1 MIEESSTKRFAQ
13 KRIVKV
19 GKAFPRS
26 NATDSDFG
34 NEDMD
39 VRIPLK
45 ATAEGVED
53 TDKTG
58 SKTFGFVE
66 LAEHTKNDITNRIK
80 ETVKKRTISS
90 KENTEF
96 FGNGKHTM
104 SVDTLNEFKGHG
116 SCAMNGIKSA
126 TRRTETAFTAEW
138 DKLKRTTRR
147 TPAHSTAE
155 RRIAAKNHFFNIFE
169 SGGAELECVLDF
181 FVMI

>member
-1 MIEESSTKRFAQ
+1 MKMIEESSTKRFAQ

-19 GKAFPRS
+19 GKVFPRS

-45 ATAEGVED
+45 AAAEGVED

-80 ETVKKRTISS
+80 ETVEKGTISA

-126 TRRTETAFTAEW
+126 A
-138 DKLKRTTRR
+138 
-147 TPAHSTAE
+147 
-155 RRIAAKNHFFNIFE
+155 
-169 SGGAELECVLDF
+169 
-181 FVMI
+181 